1 MELITIFSPSTIDFI
16 RQPIEE
22 ENSPSLPRLG
32 ASETAD
38 ILAAAEKAEKSAGK
52 TGIYGSVTTAD
63 VAASI
68 RESLADNEEAARVI
82 LSENDIRFIEGL
94 VDSETSRVKHLG
106 KFKVEI
112 QVKGAEKALSRFVRV
127 LPQK

>member
-1 MELITIFSPSTIDFI
+1 MELITIFSPATIDFV

-22 ENSPSLPRLG
+22 ENSPSGPRLG

-82 LSENDIRFIEGL
+82 LSENDIRFVEGL
-94 VDSETSRVKHLG
+94 VDGETSRVKHLG

-112 QVKGAEKALSRFVRV
+112 HVKGAEKALPRSVRV